1 MENSKELKDLQE
13 IKSMMKRSSRF
24 LSLSGLSG
32 VSAGII
38 ALVSATI
45 AYYLLAYEQNS
56 YGADF
61 YLLRPMVELGH
72 HLNLLAQ
79 LSMLAV
85 ATFVLALLGAFYFSW
100 RKARKYNYSLWDHTT
115 RRMLFQ
121 LLIPLVTG
129 GIFALIMI
137 NRNEGT
143 LLAAVTLIFY
153 GLALVNAGKYT
164 LSEIQYLGIFEIIL
178 GLLAGFFPNFGLL
191 FWAVGFGFLHI
202 FYGLVMYYRYEQ

>member
-1 MENSKELKDLQE
+1 MENAKEYNDLQE
-13 IKSMMKRSSRF
+13 IKNLMKRSSRF

-38 ALVSATI
+38 ALISAAI
-45 AYYLLAYEQNS
+45 AYYMLDFGPARY
-56 YGADF
+56 DVHF
-61 YLLRPMVELGH
+61 YLIRPVQEFDHQMTLFT
-72 HLNLLAQ
+72 NLFI
-79 LSMLAV
+79 LAV
-85 ATFVLALLGAFYFSW
+85 ATFVLALLFAFYFSW

-121 LLIPLVTG
+121 LLIPLVAG
-129 GIFALIMI
+129 GIFALILI
-137 NRNEGT
+137 SRNDGT

-178 GLLAGFFPNFGLL
+178 GLLAGIFTSWGLL
-191 FWAVGFGFLHI
+191 FWAAGFGMLHI
-202 FYGLVMYYRYEQ
+202 IYGLVMYYRYER